1 MPTVDII
8 DNLSSNNHYS
18 AIANLASKADEI
30 FIASPF
36 CFADFTAFIK
46 QIANRGTIHRIVF
59 LTTLKKTEL
68 IDKINSLLSF
78 KAAASQYSIST
89 KIIINNA
96 LHGKVYIFKSNGIY
110 VNAIITSAN
119 ITHNGLYNNHE
130 WGCCFDDVDSIAKIE
145 QNILFTVEY
154 ELTDDIIGKIQQRI
168 MKEKG
173 DNPAPPAPVYYPQI
187 NIDDIILTH
196 KFNID
201 VDPKVRIFLK
211 PIGSNEEKVYSGDY
225 SAECEQYFSRKR
237 PASVRKGD
245 ILISYAVG
253 AKKIISAFKVLSDA
267 PIYSGNDE
275 ERWPWY
281 VETENMT
288 PKFGKQWYTKDL
300 YVTSIAHEY
309 VETFDLNITNQGGKT
324 LGALQ
329 WGVDKIWLD
338 QNFGTYLLSMILDIE
353 QKL

>member
-1 MPTVDII
+1 MDII
-8 DNLSSNNHYS
+8 DNLSHNNHYS
-18 AIANLASKADEI
+18 AIANMASKADEI

-36 CFADFTAFIK
+36 CFADFTAFLE
-46 QIANRGTIHRIVF
+46 QIANQGTIHRIVF

-68 IDKINSLLSF
+68 IDKLNSLLSF
-78 KAAASQYSIST
+78 KAAASRYSISS

-96 LHGKVYIFKSNGIY
+96 LHGKVYIFKSDGIHI
-110 VNAIITSAN
+110 NAIITSAN
-119 ITHNGLYNNHE
+119 ITHNGLYSNHE

-145 QNILFTVEY
+145 QNILSTVKY

-168 MKEKG
+168 KEEKSN
-173 DNPAPPAPVYYPQI
+173 NPTPVPVYYPQI
-187 NIDDIILTH
+187 NIDDIILAH
-196 KFNID
+196 RFNVSI
-201 VDPKVRIFLK
+201 DPKVRIFIK
-211 PIGSNEEKVYSGDY
+211 PIGSNEKKVYNGDY
-225 SAECEQYFSRKR
+225 SAESEQYFSRKR
-237 PASVRKGD
+237 PASVRKDD

-281 VETENMT
+281 VEVENMT

-300 YVTSIAHEY
+300 YITSIAHKY
-309 VETFDLNITNQGGKT
+309 VETFDLNITNNGGKT

-329 WGVDKIWLD
+329 WGADKICLD